1 MDALLIL
8 GGLLLIL
15 AGLVWL
21 VVRAFGTGLLWGWAS
36 LLPPLTLLYVVR
48 HWRRARKALALCALG
63 FIPLVVG
70 LALLASHDAERLE
83 AILSL
88 RWLEP
93 ETKAAADLA
102 IDLRGELNGQPFEPR
117 QGELVDGVLRL
128 SEGQDF
134 FARKELLIRL
144 PQPIKGGVRLDL
156 LPGDEG
162 PWPEVEISWLE
173 LEQELPEARR
183 LTRGYSLHL
192 DLQPLPPNKLTGDF
206 HLVLPPR
213 FKTTL
218 SGKVELFTNGLRFR
232 DGQVDRR
239 VDSLDTLAY
248 VIEDYLQRRFATRLV
263 QLQPL
268 PAVMLPARSLELV
281 VEARIDGQPQQLP
294 IQLTKRESR
303 GWAVQGDSFKPLAA
317 PGSVAPASAPS
328 AASAG
333 EASSERVARP
343 LDRRLRFSL
352 EGLLRSPSRYQ
363 NLSMRVATERGN
375 TAEGRFQGIDA
386 DGRII
391 LRQRLSGTGEASYSL
406 RPEEVVR
413 IELLE
418 P

>member
-21 VVRAFGTGLLWGWAS
+21 VIRAFATGPLWGWTS
-36 LLPPLTLLYVVR
+36 LLPPLTLLYVIR
-48 HWRRARKALALCALG
+48 HWRRARQALALCALG

-70 LALLASHDAERLE
+70 LVLLASHDAQRLQ

-88 RWLEP
+88 QWLEP
-93 ETKAAADLA
+93 EARAPAELA
-102 IDLRGELNGQPFEPR
+102 IDLRGELNGQPFEPL
-117 QGELVDGVLRL
+117 QGELIDGVLRL

-144 PQPIKGGVRLDL
+144 PWPAADNMRLDR

-173 LEQELPEARR
+173 PEQELPEARR
-183 LTRGYSLHL
+183 LARGYTLHL
-192 DLQPLPPNKLTGDF
+192 DLRPLPPNKLVGDF
-206 HLVLPPR
+206 HLVLPAK

-218 SGKVELFTNGLRFR
+218 SGTLELFSNGLRYR
-232 DGQVDRR
+232 DGKVDPH

-263 QLQPL
+263 QLLPL
-268 PAVMLPARSLELV
+268 PAVTLPAQDLQLA
-281 VEARIDGQPQQLP
+281 VEARINGQLQQLP
-294 IQLTKRESR
+294 ILLHKRESR
-303 GWAVQGDSFKPLAA
+303 GWAVQGDSFKPLAE
-317 PGSVAPASAPS
+317 PGSAPVASQAR
-328 AASAG
+328 AAADSQGA
-333 EASSERVARP
+333 SERVSRP

-363 NLSMRVATERGN
+363 NLSMRVATARGN

-391 LRQRLSGTGEASYSL
+391 LRQRLNGAGEASYSL
-406 RPEEVVR
+406 RAEEVRR